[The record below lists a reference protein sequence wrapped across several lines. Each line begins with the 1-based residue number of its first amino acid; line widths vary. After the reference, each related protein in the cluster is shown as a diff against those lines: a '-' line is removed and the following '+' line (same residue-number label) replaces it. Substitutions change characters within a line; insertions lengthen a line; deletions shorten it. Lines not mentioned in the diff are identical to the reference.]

1 MKTQNEVRKAFWD
14 QHPQYKSEY
23 RRTKKQN
30 DYNADIRTAF
40 VDWVDFQQKDGNI
53 SEKLAYRVTLG
64 PYYIKVNKIA
74 DFEFWVN
81 CFKPRTKKW
90 RAQTLKRLKASK
102 SPFETESERADKI
115 KALEFLK

>member
-1 MKTQNEVRKAFWD
+1 MKTQNEIRKAFWD
-14 QHPQYKSEY
+14 SHPEFKSDY

-30 DYNADIRTAF
+30 DYNTDIRTEF
-40 VDWVDFQQKDGNI
+40 VNWVDSEQKDGNI
-53 SEKLAYRVTLG
+53 SEKLASRVTLG
-64 PYYIKVNKIA
+64 SYYIKVNKIA

-90 RAQTLKRLKASK
+90 RAQTLKRLKAGQS
-102 SPFETESERADKI
+102 SFETAEQRADKI